1 MNIIYIAIRFIRNVN
16 FFSLIRYRY
25 RNSQD
30 IDPSDYAQRLD
41 NLEKFKNWAV
51 GEITDLKIE
60 VSALKSENSALKS
73 ENSERKE
80 ETDPQKYDE
89 QKLTVK
95 LFVYNGE
102 DCTKLMEFLDNFREK
117 LDKYHEVQFIP
128 IGQDNISE
136 LAERDIVVGFYLA
149 FTTRLELTSEWDE
162 ITKKCSNCLV
172 VAWRPGSSVD
182 NMSPLES
189 STFPSGINLKTEKPT
204 HIIIEIFKDVPE
216 HIRNQNNVKKLFS
229 LIYEVAGFKIKE
241 KKPQK
246 NRDKKEYEMK
256 TLSLTKSSM
265 TEHEPSKI
273 PCGNEE
279 CYRKLVCCVKRMDHF
294 FHSCRK
300 DHYKCNWSRLYWPRQ
315 CVLCTTVLER
325 SCQMCEN
332 CSKQFCDPCKE
343 KINKH

>member
-1 MNIIYIAIRFIRNVN
+1 
-16 FFSLIRYRY
+16 
-25 RNSQD
+25 
-30 IDPSDYAQRLD
+30 LD
-41 NLEKFKNWAV
+41 NLETEFKKFRKWA
-51 GEITDLKIE
+51 GAEITDLNIE
-60 VSALKSENSALKS
+60 VSDLKSENSALKS
-73 ENSERKE
+73 ENSASKRKISERKE

-136 LAERDIVVGFYLA
+136 LAERDIVVGYHLV
-149 FTTRLELTSEWDE
+149 TSPRLESKTEWDE

-182 NMSPLES
+182 NMSQIDS
-189 STFPSGINLKTEKPT
+189 SAFPSGINLKTEKPT
-204 HIIIEIFKDVPE
+204 HIIIEIFPGVPE

-256 TLSLTKSSM
+256 TLSPTKSSI
-265 TEHEPSKI
+265 TEHEPSKT

-279 CYRKLVCCVKRMDHF
+279 CYRKLVCCVKRMDHV
-294 FHSCRK
+294 FHSCYIN
-300 DHYKCNWSRLYWPRQ
+300 HYHFKCKFNRLYWPRQ
-315 CVLCTTVLER
+315 CVLCTKVLER
-325 SCQMCEN
+325 SCQMCEY